1 MIKKI
6 FLYASLFICLF
17 AYSQQLKEIIVIDDV
32 SLYPITNTHI
42 YYSNLNEGAITNA
55 DGRAKIN
62 IRDGKIKI
70 EHFLYKTIELSEGN
84 FINSDTIWLSP
95 KIMELD
101 EVVLGKKVNFKKKLK
116 YILKHYEELYVDYS
130 TDKECSYKEEY
141 LYDSKH
147 IRLSMSQIKL

>member
-1 MIKKI
+1 
-6 FLYASLFICLF
+6 
-17 AYSQQLKEIIVIDDV
+17 
-32 SLYPITNTHI
+32 
-42 YYSNLNEGAITNA
+42 
-55 DGRAKIN
+55 
-62 IRDGKIKI
+62 
-70 EHFLYKTIELSEGN
+70 
-84 FINSDTIWLSP
+84 
-95 KIMELD
+95 MELD